1 MNLSFIF
8 GRQIFGGTVITWT
21 RAGCGVLSTKETVF
35 DSKGKELQLQVKIVL
50 EVIVL
55 SVIVSLII
63 LRCDTVYVVSSFA
76 VTICGTGRALIILEL
91 KLELQIILQKL
102 LLLKLVT
109 LL

>member
-21 RAGCGVLSTKETVF
+21 RAVWCGLLSTKETFF
-35 DSKGKELQLQVKIVL
+35 DSKELQLQVKIVL

-91 KLELQIILQKL
+91 KLELQLILQKL